1 MVVIELNPFLETTDG
16 CLFSWTKERHLLEGS
31 QRTVTCTDGASPDAV
46 GGVATTVATAVPGTE
61 AHGEGDP
68 LFRVRFTPERG
79 AKSLLARDWRELLEA
94 RNVKVVAA
102 AAVAAAPSPST
113 PPPPPHSP
121 ATSTAAARG
130 SASYRFAID
139 EREQWLPY
147 LSKHGYVVLKGA
159 VAAEDVANAAA
170 LLREDLQHIKQL
182 PGTGLLAKLSQSR
195 GVSAMRTLPLCL
207 WMPGR
212 Y

>member
-1 MVVIELNPFLETTDG
+1 MVQRLKTFFYSHCCNQLAPRFQDYVIDFAITEHDNKVVVIELNPFLETTDG

-94 RNVKVVAA
+94 RNGKVAA
-102 AAVAAAPSPST
+102 AAAAAAAPSPST
-113 PPPPPHSP
+113 RP
-121 ATSTAAARG
+121 R
-130 SASYRFAID
+130 
-139 EREQWLPY
+139 
-147 LSKHGYVVLKGA
+147 
-159 VAAEDVANAAA
+159 
-170 LLREDLQHIKQL
+170 LRPQPEDLRL
-182 PGTGLLAKLSQSR
+182 TDSQSTSGNSGYR
-195 GVSAMRTLPLCL
+195 IYQSTVM
-207 WMPGR
+207 WF
-212 Y
+212 